1 MILTTLIKRQ
11 LRIFAVLT
19 LVALFFAVVV
29 YARVPAL
36 LAQKESLA
44 VGRKAREEL
53 IRRELFAGIRREELF
68 HKFN

>member
-36 LAQKESLA
+36 L
-44 VGRKAREEL
+44 GRV
-53 IRRELFAGIRREELF
+53 
-68 HKFN
+68 